1 MKSFAFIENGIV
13 VSTVVGNSLEEV
25 QSITDY
31 EVIEYSSFTPAI
43 IGLGYNGVSFEIPPT
58 YIWPVPEDAINP
70 NPSDPID

>member
-43 IGLGYNGVSFEIPPT
+43 IGLGYNGVSFETPPT